1 MPLPVSPSTER
12 QGGIPNPLPLEAAT
26 ACCNDHLLSNDQVWK
41 FVRLL
46 NSRYD
51 RCAQDESPAP
61 TQAALRF
68 DRLLQDLP
76 IAIGAIDGMAGD
88 FGWPEE
94 DFENKALTLEA
105 EYRELADLRPAAAAS
120 RQASDFDLLGS
131 RFGMGPSNGGSAH
144 TTVDYERVVTEGLD
158 GILSRIESERERA
171 SPEKSEL
178 LEGMDIALRAVI
190 RWSER
195 YAARA
200 AAHAQDDSLAAA
212 QRKRMLSI
220 AETCAIQPAK
230 PARTFKQALQ
240 AIRLVHVATALSELS
255 AASLS
260 LGRLDQY
267 LLPLF
272 QRDLQQGIEECE
284 LERDLS
290 DFFVALNRFG
300 DAACNI
306 NIGGCDASGQDQF
319 NALSRLILKVASQL
333 QLASPILAIRVHSG
347 TTDEVFDLAL
357 CPELLRIGQPTFYG
371 EQPCKAA
378 LIERGIPEAET
389 HRWVANSC
397 MGLMMAPNE
406 WSDMWGSVVNVLTS
420 VEMATNHGQPFLQE
434 FPFKLR
440 TLVPQEFQTFD
451 DLFEATCS
459 FLDETISLLLDETRT
474 RRAQRNPNPFVSALL
489 GDCIERGKDRLLGG
503 CRYHTVI
510 VEAFGLI
517 NAADALLA
525 IRRLVFEERQ
535 FTLDKMVLAAK
546 QNFEGHSDM
555 LNKIRRTPKYGND
568 DSEADAMASRLAER
582 FARSVRN
589 HSDEIYTFAPSFH
602 TLDAHVG
609 KGAITAASLDGRQA
623 GEAFAKNV
631 GVGINRSRTGPTA
644 LLRSVTTID
653 QRAFF
658 GGQALDLSIEASLF
672 ADAIQR
678 KKVQALMRTYF
689 QLGGLQIQLNGLS
702 VEMLEE
708 AQRAPET
715 HAGLLVRIGGF
726 SMPFVQ
732 LSADKQNDMIRRFR
746 EGV

>member
-1 MPLPVSPSTER
+1 M
-12 QGGIPNPLPLEAAT
+12 N
-26 ACCNDHLLSNDQVWK
+26 NLLSNDQVWK

-46 NSRYD
+46 SSRYD
-51 RCAQDESPAP
+51 HCDQDDSPAP

-68 DRLLQDLP
+68 DRLLQELP

-88 FGWPEE
+88 FGWPENEFE
-94 DFENKALTLEA
+94 DKAQALEA
-105 EYRELADLRPAAAAS
+105 DSRELAGHCSAAAAS

-131 RFGMGPSNGGSAH
+131 RFGMTPSNGGDAH

-158 GILSRIESERERA
+158 GILSRIKSEREAA
-171 SPEKSEL
+171 SPEKAEFL
-178 LEGMDIALRAVI
+178 NGMDIAVRAVI

-200 AAHAQDDSLAAA
+200 AAQAQDDSLADAH
-212 QRKRMLSI
+212 RKQLSSI
-220 AETCAIQPAK
+220 AETCALQPAK
-230 PARTFKQALQ
+230 PAHTFKQALQ
-240 AIRLVHVATALSELS
+240 SIRLVHVATALSELS
-255 AASLS
+255 GASLS

-272 QRDLQQGIEECE
+272 LRDLQQGVEECE

-300 DAACNI
+300 DAACNV
-306 NIGGCDASGQDQF
+306 NIGGCDAGGQDQF
-319 NALSRLILKVASQL
+319 NALSRLILKVASRL
-333 QLASPILAIRVHSG
+333 QLASPILAIRVHRG
-347 TTDEVFDLAL
+347 TTDEVFELAL

-371 EQPCKAA
+371 EEPCRAA
-378 LIERGIPEAET
+378 VIERGIPSSEA

-420 VEMATNHGQPFLQE
+420 LELATNHGQPFRQE
-434 FPFKLR
+434 FPFQLR
-440 TLVPQEFQTFD
+440 SPVPQEFLTFD

-459 FLDETISLLLDETRT
+459 VLDETISLLLDETRK
-474 RRAQRNPNPFVSALL
+474 RRAQRSPNPFVSALL

-517 NAADALLA
+517 NAADSLLA
-525 IRRLVFEERQ
+525 IRRLVFEEQR
-535 FTLDKMVLAAK
+535 FTLEEMTLAAK
-546 QNFEGHSDM
+546 QNFAGHSEV
-555 LNKIRRTPKYGND
+555 LNAIRRTPRYGND
-568 DSEADAMASRLAER
+568 EPEADAMAHRLAER
-582 FARSVRN
+582 FARSVRSR
-589 HSDEIYTFAPSFH
+589 SDEIYTFAPSFH
-602 TLDAHVG
+602 TLNAHVA
-609 KGAITAASLDGRQA
+609 KGSITAASLDGRQA
-623 GEAFAKNV
+623 GEPFAKNV
-631 GVGINRSRTGPTA
+631 GVGTNRSRTGPTA
-644 LLRSVTTID
+644 LLRSVTAID

-658 GGQALDLSIEASLF
+658 GGQALDLSMDASLF

-678 KKVQALMRTYF
+678 KKVQALVRTYF
-689 QLGGLQIQLNGLS
+689 QLGGLQLQLNGLS
-702 VEMLEE
+702 AEMLEE
-708 AQRAPET
+708 AQRTPES

-732 LSADKQNDMIRRFR
+732 MSADKQNDMIRRFR

>member
-1 MPLPVSPSTER
+1 M
-12 QGGIPNPLPLEAAT
+12 N
-26 ACCNDHLLSNDQVWK
+26 HLLSNDQVWK

-46 NSRYD
+46 SSRYD

-61 TQAALRF
+61 TLAALRF

-76 IAIGAIDGMAGD
+76 IAIGATDGMAGD
-88 FGWPEE
+88 FGWAENEFE
-94 DFENKALTLEA
+94 DKARTLEA
-105 EYRELADLRPAAAAS
+105 DSRVLADLRSAGAAS
-120 RQASDFDLLGS
+120 RQASNFDLLGS
-131 RFGMGPSNGGSAH
+131 RFGMSPSNGGDAH

-158 GILSRIESERERA
+158 GILSRIESEREGA
-171 SPEKSEL
+171 SPEKAEL
-178 LEGMDIALRAVI
+178 LDGMAIALRAVV

-200 AAHAQDDSLAAA
+200 AANAQDDSLTDAE
-212 QRKRMLSI
+212 RKRMLSI
-220 AETCAIQPAK
+220 AETCGIQPAK
-230 PARTFKQALQ
+230 PAHTFKQALQ
-240 AIRLVHVATALSELS
+240 SIRLVHVATALSELS
-255 AASLS
+255 GSSLS

-267 LLPLF
+267 LLPLY
-272 QRDLQQGIEECE
+272 QGDLQQGIEECE

-300 DAACNI
+300 DAACNV

-319 NALSRLILKVASQL
+319 NALSRLILKVASRL
-333 QLASPILAIRVHSG
+333 QLASPILAIRVHRC
-347 TTDEVFDLAL
+347 TPDEVFELAL

-371 EQPCKAA
+371 EEPGRAA
-378 LIERGIPEAET
+378 LIERGIPGTEA

-420 VEMATNHGQPFLQE
+420 VELAANHGQPFLAE

-440 TLVPQEFQTFD
+440 SLVPQEFQTFD

-459 FLDETISLLLDETRT
+459 FLDETISLLLDETRR
-474 RRAQRNPNPFVSALL
+474 RRAQRSPNPFVSALL

-525 IRRLVFEERQ
+525 IRQLVFEDRR
-535 FTLDKMVLAAK
+535 FTLDEMALAAK
-546 QNFEGHSDM
+546 QNFAEHFEV
-555 LNKIRRTPKYGND
+555 LNKIRRIPKYGND
-568 DSEADAMASRLAER
+568 EPEADAMARRLAER
-582 FARSVRN
+582 FASSVRN
-589 HSDEIYTFAPSFH
+589 HSDEIYTIAPSFH
-602 TLDAHVG
+602 TLNAHVA

-623 GEAFAKNV
+623 GEPFAKNV

-644 LLRSVTTID
+644 LLRSVTAID

-658 GGQALDLSIEASLF
+658 GGQALDLSIDASLF

-678 KKVQALMRTYF
+678 KKVQALLRTYF

-708 AQRAPET
+708 AQRTPET
-715 HAGLLVRIGGF
+715 NAGLLVRIGGF

-732 LSADKQNDMIRRFR
+732 LPADKQNDMIRRFR